1 MHVFTNTC
9 IAQVRL
15 LGRTTLTVTVVQDFL
30 ELVLHLLLRVAVDAV
45 TDGVVAVD
53 LLESPIA
60 HAGYRQV
67 HRTKTVLGTTLTK

>member
-1 MHVFTNTC
+1 MHVYINTC

-30 ELVLHLLLRVAVDAV
+30 ELVLLLLLRVVVDAV

-53 LLESPIA
+53 SLESHIA

-67 HRTKTVLGTTLTK
+67 HRMKTVLGTTLTK